1 MSAFLSEPQ
10 SVYAMIQELNEKKLS
25 NRERWVIS
33 EHLRYPSKQSTYDP
47 EKQYAI
53 WPNTYELGRLYE
65 LRQVMELFFHKM
77 PRNETTKKYHR
88 LNTIMTEL
96 VDDIIEEGYTYRY
109 HDPNEPKECFCY
121 YPELNDEYGQ
131 PEICRNC
138 AEYTPPPVS
147 DETTVQHFHI
157 VPYPQR
163 LHMRSTNSKYLWV
176 LAFLLE
182 GYEYDFTE
190 LAYPTT
196 ASHREYFWFYAQYGH
211 PSKQELRD
219 YQELRTLYDER
230 FDAPPPSSSTF
241 VRNSSVLT
249 FPTIQFAQ
257 RHVHLNWWEAQDV
270 VITCEDKSSPTAL
283 FTALLEPHIAEVA
296 EQIHQLNQTL
306 PNQHKWSICTSQLKD
321 PMLIWRTGTFG
332 EKYDETVEY
341 NIECSHDD
349 LRKIA
354 FLREYVETYY
364 TPTSDI
370 ILCSGKKRPMNPS
383 PMEFRHIQLNLK
395 FCKHVINRGLAKM
408 LENITP
414 EQFVLAMLI
423 STKFKYQWETISYKP
438 CPPVYFR
445 FLAKNLFKPDPE
457 RSVQFMEIV
466 QSRYGNLSS

>member
-1 MSAFLSEPQ
+1 
-10 SVYAMIQELNEKKLS
+10 
-25 NRERWVIS
+25 
-33 EHLRYPSKQSTYDP
+33 
-47 EKQYAI
+47 
-53 WPNTYELGRLYE
+53 
-65 LRQVMELFFHKM
+65 M

-109 HDPNEPKECFCY
+109 HDPNEPEECFCY

-138 AEYTPPPVS
+138 AKYTPPPVS

-163 LHMRSTNSKYLWV
+163 LHMKCNMPKYLWV

-182 GYEYDFTE
+182 GYDYDFLEMDDEFIRDLDVQDSTR
-190 LAYPTT
+190 P
-196 ASHREYFWFYAQYGH
+196 HEYFWFYARYDN
-211 PSKQELRD
+211 PTKQELRD
-219 YQELRTLYDER
+219 YQELRILYDER
-230 FDAPPPSSSTF
+230 FEAPRPQPVIEPT
-241 VRNSSVLT
+241 T
-249 FPTIQFAQ
+249 FPIFQFAK
-257 RHVHLNWWEAQDV
+257 RHVRLNWWEQQDDV
-270 VITCEDKSSPTAL
+270 LPEQ
-283 FTALLEPHIAEVA
+283 EPHIAEVA
-296 EQIHQLNQTL
+296 EQIYQLNQTL

-321 PMLIWRTGTFG
+321 PMLIWRTGTVG

-341 NIECSHDD
+341 NIECTPDD

-364 TPTSDI
+364 TPTPDI
-370 ILCSGKKRPMNPS
+370 ILCSSKKRPMPMNPS

-457 RSVQFMEIV
+457 RSAQFMEIV